1 MPSCSKYV
9 DKIEHC
15 FKKLTEQ
22 CKKNTDLQYKT
33 GISVWGSN
41 AIIKTKLK
49 RKQNYFAFINK
60 GIRVLMGKQVQM
72 KESSINRPQ

>member
-1 MPSCSKYV
+1 M
-9 DKIEHC
+9 
-15 FKKLTEQ
+15 TEQ

-41 AIIKTKLK
+41 AIKKTKVK

-60 GIRVLMGKQVQM
+60 GINLLVGKQVQR
-72 KESSINRPQ
+72 KESSDK